1 MDVLQVSPQPVTV
14 ANRQNAGG
22 ASDSVQ
28 SAPVAST
35 PVPSAASAP
44 IAAVAAPPPSSNQVE
59 QAVRQVNE
67 AFTQK
72 GLNLYA
78 SFEKDKITGID
89 VIQFK
94 DKNTK
99 EVIHQIPSKEILAF
113 AQSLEL
119 PQGWR
124 GQWIRNM
131 S

>member
-14 ANRQNAGG
+14 ASRQNSGV
-22 ASDSVQ
+22 ASGSVQ
-28 SAPVAST
+28 TAPV
-35 PVPSAASAP
+35 VPISVSSAANTSSV
-44 IAAVAAPPPSSNQVE
+44 AVVAPPPSSTQVE
-59 QAVRQVNE
+59 QAIKQVND

-72 GLNLYA
+72 GLSLYA

-94 DKNTK
+94 DKNTQ
-99 EVIHQIPSKEILAF
+99 EVIHQIPSKEMLAF

-131 S
+131 I